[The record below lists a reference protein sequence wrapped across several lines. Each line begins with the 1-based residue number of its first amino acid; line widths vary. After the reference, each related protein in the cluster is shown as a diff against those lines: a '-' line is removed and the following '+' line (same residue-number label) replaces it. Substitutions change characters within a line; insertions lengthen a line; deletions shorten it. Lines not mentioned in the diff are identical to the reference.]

1 MGQRILLLE
10 HSHLI
15 EEDDYYAHRT
25 HKTNSKE
32 PQAEECSMKST
43 PISELIVD
51 YLPWHIPSHKH
62 RCEQRPHRHED
73 VGGQVVAATQEVDS
87 EDVQLYGTARQG
99 AEYSDDDTE
108 RCLHASSFLA

>member
-1 MGQRILLLE
+1 
-10 HSHLI
+10 
-15 EEDDYYAHRT
+15 
-25 HKTNSKE
+25 
-32 PQAEECSMKST
+32 MKST

-108 RCLHASSFLA
+108 DNDDASRKKLFICNSS